1 MTVWEVLKNF
11 KGYDGKFSIINRNGE
26 MLIWQKIDFYD
37 MQNVLDYEYYETE
50 EEYNDFEDIAEKNVL
65 KIDLELNTIIID

>member
-11 KGYDGKFSIINRNGE
+11 KGYGGKFLIINRNGE